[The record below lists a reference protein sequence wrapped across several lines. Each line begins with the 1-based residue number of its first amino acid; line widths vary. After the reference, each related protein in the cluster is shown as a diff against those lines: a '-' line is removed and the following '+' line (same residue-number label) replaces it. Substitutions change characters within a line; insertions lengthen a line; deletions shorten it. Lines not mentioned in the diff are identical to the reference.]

1 MCGCGLEIE
10 SAQHFF
16 QRCHFQHV
24 GSSELL
30 KSLYNMDVAI
40 TELNEDSFINLVL
53 LGSDKYH
60 KETNR
65 KTDKSKDTS

>member
-1 MCGCGLEIE
+1 
-10 SAQHFF
+10 
-16 QRCHFQHV
+16 
-24 GSSELL
+24 
-30 KSLYNMDVAI
+30 MDVAI
-40 TELNEDSFINLVL
+40 TELYEDSFINLVL